1 MNPPALSKT
10 TPLFPNLDLGAGKSS
25 GLVGNTALVGTDM
38 ELHKMLI
45 DERMRC
51 EHHKT
56 NYQTLKAEH
65 TRLQDEYVRVQNEL
79 KRLLGDKQSTQEQT
93 QLLLAELRGE
103 LLDRTREAE
112 ELKLQ
117 VLSPQKLEL
126 LRVQIQQELE
136 GPMRERFTKIEDEA
150 EKYRSE
156 LNKLRYDYMFLKSEC
171 DHQRE
176 EHTRVLEEKQL
187 RFDAEISR
195 LEKDKDE
202 LRAQLLTSDPTRDSK
217 RVEALLREKAQLHL
231 RLKGLEAEVTELR
244 AERDSCGAQAENVQ
258 RIQVRQL
265 AESQA
270 AVKTLEAEKQSLR
283 LHLERLENELQLS
296 QEQNNLVTTRL
307 HKAEREVSAL
317 SSQVEEMK
325 HCHKLEVA
333 NVRLECMR
341 AKGELESERDALHC
355 QVEGRLQADIDILKE
370 ALERSKEHLA
380 EKEREV
386 IRKVQAARAEE
397 LHKMAVV
404 QEEKLELENRLSEL
418 EQQRALQNAADTSQ
432 KEEWEER
439 LRAAQ
444 LAEEVARKDVQV
456 LRYTLVRI
464 QALSAVELR
473 IIVSL
478 PQHNQD
484 LSAQLGALSHSES
497 ELLDANQRLREA
509 LERLREELRSTRS
522 QAERSQQEAE
532 KALEDRRVEW
542 LQEKHKLQERE
553 AELEEKNHQAR
564 ERLQRAALAQK
575 KRKTMSEQKEK
586 KLQDKIQLLEAKIAQ
601 LEIETSTVKKKA
613 YSDEHAQLHRRLKE
627 LQRRHSEFRRLL
639 LGSGVTPGLPPP
651 TELSLSGFYDE
662 QHQRELATLRRRL
675 EELESSQQQQLEE
688 LSPPLDHDKE
698 RQEGRSSP
706 WNPPSAVLTGRNP
719 L

>member
-1 MNPPALSKT
+1 MNPSALSQTKT
-10 TPLFPNLDLGAGKSS
+10 LFPNLDSGVSKAGALMG
-25 GLVGNTALVGTDM
+25 TPALVGADM

-79 KRLLGDKQSTQEQT
+79 KRLLSDKQSSQEQL
-93 QLLLAELRGE
+93 QLLVAELRGE
-103 LLDRTREAE
+103 LLDKTREAE

-126 LRVQIQQELE
+126 LRVQIQQELD
-136 GPMRERFTKIEDEA
+136 GPMRERFTKIEEEA
-150 EKYRSE
+150 EKYRTE

-176 EHTRVLEEKQL
+176 EHARVMEEKQL
-187 RFDAEISR
+187 RFDAEICR

-217 RVEALLREKAQLHL
+217 RVETLLREKAQLHL
-231 RLKGLEAEVTELR
+231 RLKSLEAEVAELR
-244 AERDSCGAQAENVQ
+244 AERDSSGAQAENVQ

-270 AVKTLEAEKQSLR
+270 AVKALEAEKQSLR

-296 QEQNNLVTTRL
+296 QEQNNLITARL

-317 SSQVEEMK
+317 TSQVAEMK
-325 HCHKLEVA
+325 HTHKLEMA

-341 AKGELESERDALHC
+341 AKGELERERDALHS
-355 QVEGRLQADIDILKE
+355 QVEGLQADMDILKE

-397 LHKMAVV
+397 LHKTATV
-404 QEEKLELENRLSEL
+404 QEEKLELENRLSDL
-418 EQQRALQNAADTSQ
+418 EQQRALQSSTEASL

-444 LAEEVARKDVQV
+444 LSEETARKEVQV
-456 LRYTLVRI
+456 LRTKVQQ
-464 QALSAVELR
+464 QALHLE
-473 IIVSL
+473 
-478 PQHNQD
+478 D
-484 LSAQLGALSHSES
+484 L
-497 ELLDANQRLREA
+497 
-509 LERLREELRSTRS
+509 
-522 QAERSQQEAE
+522 E
-532 KALEDRRVEW
+532 KAKAENADLRQVGTGHLYGSACPRSFAVCSWTLEDRRIEW

-553 AELEEKNHQAR
+553 AELQDKNHQAR

-601 LEIETSTVKKKA
+601 LEIETSTAKKKT
-613 YSDEHAQLHRRLKE
+613 YSEEHANLHRRLKE

-639 LGSGVTPGLPPP
+639 LGSSLVPGFPAATPLAGA
-651 TELSLSGFYDE
+651 ELSFPGFSDE
-662 QHQRELATLRRRL
+662 QHQRELAMLRRRL

-688 LSPPLDHDKE
+688 LGTPLE
-698 RQEGRSSP
+698 RDRECQESGANL
-706 WNPPSAVLTGRNP
+706 WEHP
-719 L
+719 LQS